1 MIFGMGSAAIF
12 YVTTGQC
19 YHDAKAAFTKE
30 CDSGS
35 GSNHLTNGEEEANPM
50 DERQLLLEQGGSI
63 RDKKAYGS

>member
-19 YHDAKAAFTKE
+19 YHDAKAAFTKV

-35 GSNHLTNGEEEANPM
+35 GSNHPNGEEDANPW

-63 RDKKAYGS
+63 RNKKAYGS